1 VNVFIFIKILL
12 NEGYEMIK
20 GIQYII
26 DEQGK
31 KKSVI
36 LDLEKWGD
44 YWEDFYDILVS
55 ESRRG
60 ESTISWEKLKKETA
74 SSQ

>member
-1 VNVFIFIKILL
+1 
-12 NEGYEMIK
+12 MIK
-20 GIQYII
+20 GIQYIV
-26 DEQGK
+26 DDLGK

-55 ESRRG
+55 ESRRN
-60 ESTISWEKLKKETA
+60 ERNISREKLKKETI
-74 SSQ
+74 SS

>member
-1 VNVFIFIKILL
+1 MML
-12 NEGYEMIK
+12 NKGYEMIK
-20 GIQYII
+20 GIQYIV
-26 DEQGK
+26 DDQGK

-55 ESRRG
+55 ESRR
-60 ESTISWEKLKKETA
+60 EEPKVSWEKLKKEA
-74 SSQ
+74 LSSQ

>member
-1 VNVFIFIKILL
+1 MML
-12 NEGYEMIK
+12 NKGYEMIK

-26 DEQGK
+26 DDQGK

-55 ESRRG
+55 ESRR
-60 ESTISWEKLKKETA
+60 EEPKVSWEKLKKEA
-74 SSQ
+74 LSSQ

>member
-1 VNVFIFIKILL
+1 
-12 NEGYEMIK
+12 MIK
-20 GIQYII
+20 GIQYIV
-26 DEQGK
+26 DDQGK

-55 ESRRG
+55 ESRR
-60 ESTISWEKLKKETA
+60 EEPTISWEKLKKEA
-74 SSQ
+74 LSS

>member
-1 VNVFIFIKILL
+1 
-12 NEGYEMIK
+12 MIK
-20 GIQYII
+20 GIQYIV
-26 DEQGK
+26 DDKGK

-55 ESRRG
+55 ESRRD
-60 ESTISWEKLKKETA
+60 EPNVSWEKLKKEALT
-74 SSQ
+74 S

>member
-1 VNVFIFIKILL
+1 ML
-12 NEGYEMIK
+12 K

-26 DEQGK
+26 DDQGK

-36 LDLEKWGD
+36 LDLEKWGE

-55 ESRRG
+55 ESRRD
-60 ESTISWEKLKKETA
+60 EPNISWEKLKKEALPT
-74 SSQ
+74 

>member
-1 VNVFIFIKILL
+1 
-12 NEGYEMIK
+12 MIK
-20 GIQYII
+20 GIQYIV
-26 DEQGK
+26 DDQGK

-55 ESRRG
+55 ESRR
-60 ESTISWEKLKKETA
+60 EEPTISWEKLKKEA
-74 SSQ
+74 LSSQ

>member
-1 VNVFIFIKILL
+1 
-12 NEGYEMIK
+12 MIK
-20 GIQYII
+20 GIQYIV
-26 DEQGK
+26 DDLGK

-55 ESRRG
+55 ESRRN
-60 ESTISWEKLKKETA
+60 EPNISWEKLKKEA
-74 SSQ
+74 ISS

>member
-1 VNVFIFIKILL
+1 
-12 NEGYEMIK
+12 MIK
-20 GIQYII
+20 GIQYIV
-26 DEQGK
+26 DDLGK

-55 ESRRG
+55 ESRRN
-60 ESTISWEKLKKETA
+60 ESNISWEDLKKEA
-74 SSQ
+74 ISS

>member
-1 VNVFIFIKILL
+1 
-12 NEGYEMIK
+12 MIK
-20 GIQYII
+20 GIQYMV
-26 DEQGK
+26 DDQGK

-55 ESRRG
+55 ESRR
-60 ESTISWEKLKKETA
+60 EEPTISWEKLKKEA
-74 SSQ
+74 LSSQ